1 MNKNLYKRLIHIF
14 LIGGLLL
21 YVGIIK
27 TNTPPSLYY
36 LTLITGIIVF
46 IVHSIIA
53 YQKLVNS
60 HLPWV
65 SFIHLF
71 CVSPVLIYVGY
82 YQNKSKFL
90 FYELLLLLGFSCI
103 GYHSYYLLRNE

>member
-1 MNKNLYKRLIHIF
+1 MNKSLIKRLFHIF

-21 YVGIIK
+21 YVGIRK
-27 TNTPPSLYY
+27 TNTPRLIYH
-36 LTLITGIIVF
+36 LTLFTGIIVF
-46 IVHSIIA
+46 TVHSFIA

-60 HLPWV
+60 RLPWV

-71 CVSPVLIYVGY
+71 CVAPVLIYLGY
-82 YQNKSKFL
+82 YTNQSKPL

-103 GYHSYYLLRNE
+103 GYHIYYLLRNE